1 MNSGANAALN
11 NRLVTNAPV
20 FISAAQLYLDLTNA
34 SDHLPV
40 VADYTIPLPAPVI
53 SSFSL
58 AGTNLVF
65 NVANCITGGVFTVLT
80 NTNLL
85 LPRTNWTALA
95 ITNTATGGNFT
106 FTVTNAVNPATPG
119 QFYLLQEK

>member
-1 MNSGANAALN
+1 MN

-58 AGTNLVF
+58 AGTNLIF
-65 NVANCITGGVFTVLT
+65 NVANCTTGGVFTVLT
-80 NTNLL
+80 SADIS
-85 LPRTNWTALA
+85 LPPANWTALA
-95 ITNTATGGNFT
+95 ITNIATGGSFT
-106 FTVTNAVNPATPG
+106 LTATNAVNPAVPG

>member
-1 MNSGANAALN
+1 VNSGADTALN

-20 FISAAQLYLDLTNA
+20 FIGAAQLYLDLTNA

-65 NVANCITGGVFTVLT
+65 NMANSITGGVFTVLT
-80 NTNLL
+80 STNIS
-85 LPRTNWTALA
+85 LPITNWTVLA
-95 ITNTATGGNFT
+95 ITNTATGGSFT
-106 FTVTNAVNPATPG
+106 LTATDAVNPAAPG

>member
-1 MNSGANAALN
+1 LN
-11 NRLVTNAPV
+11 NRLATNGPF

-40 VADYTIPLPAPVI
+40 VADYTVPLPAPVI
-53 SSFSL
+53 AGFNL

-65 NVANCITGGVFTVLT
+65 NVANSITGGVFTVLT
-80 NTNLL
+80 STNLA
-85 LPRTNWTALA
+85 LPLANWTALA
-95 ITNTATGGNFT
+95 TNVAPGGVFMLTA
-106 FTVTNAVNPATPG
+106 TNAVNPAAPG